1 MSSFIILSI
10 LFCLIGNSS
19 SQLKCGWDVK
29 DEADCLRKLSFYKKA
44 FFTDQYGNTK
54 EKISFSD
61 YLNHYKSA
69 GYEFPK
75 AAIETE
81 AEKFYRH
88 ANGGGYETKTCW
100 GCGNGDGHM
109 NLQEMLRKETSAN
122 RDMYACIIN
131 YSYKEARSLEL
142 SNFVTGT
149 IMGKGFA
156 KTHVHTNH
164 PFTSF

>member
-61 YLNHYKSA
+61 YLNHYKFA

-75 AAIETE
+75 EAIEAE

-100 GCGNGDGHM
+100 GCGNGDGYM
-109 NLQEMLRKETSAN
+109 NLQEMLRMQTSAN
-122 RDMYACIIN
+122 RNMY
-131 YSYKEARSLEL
+131 
-142 SNFVTGT
+142 V
-149 IMGKGFA
+149 
-156 KTHVHTNH
+156 
-164 PFTSF
+164 

>member
-75 AAIETE
+75 EAIETE
-81 AEKFYRH
+81 ADKFYRH

-100 GCGNGDGHM
+100 GCGNGDGQM
-109 NLQEMLRKETSAN
+109 NLQELLRMETSAN
-122 RDMYACIIN
+122 RDMY
-131 YSYKEARSLEL
+131 
-142 SNFVTGT
+142 V
-149 IMGKGFA
+149 
-156 KTHVHTNH
+156 
-164 PFTSF
+164 

>member
-54 EKISFSD
+54 GKISFSD

-109 NLQEMLRKETSAN
+109 NLQELLRMETSAN
-122 RDMYACIIN
+122 RDMY
-131 YSYKEARSLEL
+131 
-142 SNFVTGT
+142 V
-149 IMGKGFA
+149 
-156 KTHVHTNH
+156 
-164 PFTSF
+164 

>member
-19 SQLKCGWDVK
+19 SQLKCGWGVNNK
-29 DEADCLRKLSFYKKA
+29 ADCLRKLSFYKKA

-61 YLNHYKSA
+61 YLNHYKFA

-75 AAIETE
+75 EAIEAE

-100 GCGNGDGHM
+100 GCGNGDGLM
-109 NLQEMLRKETSAN
+109 SLQEMLMLQTQAK
-122 RDMYACIIN
+122 
-131 YSYKEARSLEL
+131 RSTYVNNIV
-142 SNFVTGT
+142 SCNF
-149 IMGKGFA
+149 
-156 KTHVHTNH
+156 
-164 PFTSF
+164 

>member
-75 AAIETE
+75 EAIETE
-81 AEKFYRH
+81 ADKFYRH

-109 NLQEMLRKETSAN
+109 NLQELLRMETSAT
-122 RDMYACIIN
+122 RDMY
-131 YSYKEARSLEL
+131 
-142 SNFVTGT
+142 V
-149 IMGKGFA
+149 
-156 KTHVHTNH
+156 
-164 PFTSF
+164 

>member
-75 AAIETE
+75 EAIETE
-81 AEKFYRH
+81 ADKFYRH

-109 NLQEMLRKETSAN
+109 NLQ
-122 RDMYACIIN
+122 
-131 YSYKEARSLEL
+131 
-142 SNFVTGT
+142 
-149 IMGKGFA
+149 
-156 KTHVHTNH
+156 
-164 PFTSF
+164 